1 MNRYEIILATIKG
14 GILEMIAKTKA
25 DDAAYYQQH
34 EYHSSNYDKQ
44 IEALHAILD
53 FIVTT
58 EVNSVLETT
67 KEEEA

>member
-1 MNRYEIILATIKG
+1 MNRYEIILATIKR

-34 EYHSSNYDKQ
+34 EYHSTTYDKQ
-44 IEALHAILD
+44 IEALQAILD

-58 EVNSVLETT
+58 EVNSVLDA
-67 KEEEA
+67 KEDPYA